1 MYLFITHRHIYRRRN
16 KILEAVIVG
25 MVTAASGYLLVYLS
39 TDCEVLG
46 NDPTEHPV
54 QVGLYPYYVQPKE
67 KRAHV

>member
-54 QVGLYPYYVQPKE
+54 QVGL
-67 KRAHV
+67 